1 MDIPSAAKSFEYI
14 ANNFQKYLQEELVE
28 LADQAKCKLVR
39 EPMGVVVLIV
49 PWNYPLLIA
58 CWKLASALAAGN
70 CIILK
75 PSSLTPLTALEL
87 AKIIYEAGLP
97 KGTVN
102 IINGSGE
109 KLGRLLC
116 ADKRVDMISFTGSNS
131 VGKKILEYSA
141 ENVKKLIMELGGKSA
156 GLILKDADLELAVN
170 GSLCS
175 IFLNQGQ
182 MCTAMSRLF
191 VEDDI
196 YDKFVSDFTAKAKRI
211 KVGLGIDYET
221 QMGPLIS
228 EEQRRK
234 VIFYVEKA
242 RKEGAKLVCGGK
254 IPVAQELKNGFFF
267 EPTVF
272 TDALPQMSIFQ
283 EEIFGPVVCV
293 NKFSRIEEAI
303 ALANQTDFALA
314 CSIWSKDSALAQ
326 DLANKVN
333 AGIIWINTYGMFYD
347 ALPYGGFK
355 QSGFGK
361 ELGREGFLEY
371 SRLKNIVTDTTQE
384 GLPLVNYWYGF

>member
-1 MDIPSAAKSFEYI
+1 
-14 ANNFQKYLQEELVE
+14 
-28 LADQAKCKLVR
+28 
-39 EPMGVVVLIV
+39 
-49 PWNYPLLIA
+49 
-58 CWKLASALAAGN
+58 
-70 CIILK
+70 
-75 PSSLTPLTALEL
+75 
-87 AKIIYEAGLP
+87 
-97 KGTVN
+97 
-102 IINGSGE
+102 
-109 KLGRLLC
+109 
-116 ADKRVDMISFTGSNS
+116 
-131 VGKKILEYSA
+131 
-141 ENVKKLIMELGGKSA
+141 
-156 GLILKDADLELAVN
+156 
-170 GSLCS
+170 
-175 IFLNQGQ
+175 
-182 MCTAMSRLF
+182 
-191 VEDDI
+191 
-196 YDKFVSDFTAKAKRI
+196 
-211 KVGLGIDYET
+211 
-221 QMGPLIS
+221 MGPLIS